1 MAENEKPARGI
12 PEIQQE
18 YQSLCTKLGHL
29 EYQMDAISKDANMV
43 KSELRDLNLE
53 AAAIQAKAPKPEE
66 AAAPA
71 VEEAKS

>member
-1 MAENEKPARGI
+1 
-12 PEIQQE
+12 
-18 YQSLCTKLGHL
+18 
-29 EYQMDAISKDANMV
+29 MDAISKDANMV

-71 VEEAKS
+71 VEEAKSWVVVK